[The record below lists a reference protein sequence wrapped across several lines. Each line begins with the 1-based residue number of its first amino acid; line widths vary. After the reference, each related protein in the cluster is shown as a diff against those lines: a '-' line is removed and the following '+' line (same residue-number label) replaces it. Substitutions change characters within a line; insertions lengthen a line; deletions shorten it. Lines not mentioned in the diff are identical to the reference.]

1 MTDLRDEPDDVLE
14 MDWGDY
20 PDEDE
25 PVDRVQTTNPDW
37 HAPRKPSEWEPVE
50 YSEKKVDKGD

>member
-1 MTDLRDEPDDVLE
+1 MDGRAIQRTGVDKGAQMTDLRDEPDDVLE

-25 PVDRVQTTNPDW
+25 PVDRVQTTNPD
-37 HAPRKPSEWEPVE
+37 
-50 YSEKKVDKGD
+50 